1 MGVTMEFLDKY
12 QSTIK
17 KLIMVVIIFAAIYF
31 SITYFLPFFAPFVIA
46 VIVSYINEPVI
57 RLLQKIK
64 ISRKVGAC
72 ISLLFTMSV
81 LAFVIVMGIVKTYN
95 ELTVLQDNVHTYSVD
110 ISIKLNRLIYR
121 FTDFYNALP
130 TEVTD
135 TVTTNLTS
143 LSTKIS
149 DLITA
154 VIQYVINTVS
164 SIPKVTVFTIVTILA
179 TYFISSDRKAISS
192 FFYRQLPFS
201 WRKRMTGIKKD
212 TIKALL
218 GYFRAILILMGFT
231 FIEVSVGL
239 FILDVKYA
247 FLVALIVA
255 LSDAIPIVGT
265 GVVMLPWIL
274 WNVFTGNMTLAF
286 GLAIIY
292 ILGIL
297 IRQIMEPK
305 IVGSQIGLH
314 PLVTLLAMYIGLQF
328 FGILGMFIGPISIII
343 VKNLQ
348 DAGALRLWND

>member
-1 MGVTMEFLDKY
+1 MEILDKY
-12 QSTIK
+12 MGAIK
-17 KLIMVVIIFAAIYF
+17 KVALIVVIFTLIYF
-31 SITYFLPFFAPFVIA
+31 SIKYFLPFFAPFVIA
-46 VIVSYINEPVI
+46 FIVSYINEPVI
-57 RLLQKIK
+57 RLLEKVKIP
-64 ISRKVGAC
+64 RKVAAC

-81 LAFVIVMGIVKTYN
+81 LGFLITLGIIKIYN
-95 ELTVLQDNVHTYSVD
+95 ELTALKDNINTYSLD
-110 ISIKLNRLIYR
+110 ISHKLNSILSN
-121 FTDFYNALP
+121 FTNFYNTLP
-130 TEVTD
+130 VEVTD
-135 TVTTNLTS
+135 TVTKNLS
-143 LSTKIS
+143 SFSEKITA
-149 DLITA
+149 LITG

-164 SIPKVTVFTIVTILA
+164 SIPRVTVFAIVTILG

-212 TIKALL
+212 TIKALV

-239 FILDVKYA
+239 FLLDVKYA
-247 FLVALIVA
+247 FLLALIVA

-274 WNVFTGNMTLAF
+274 WNVFTGNMPLAF

-292 ILGIL
+292 VLGIL

-305 IVGSQIGLH
+305 IIGSQIGLH

-328 FGILGMFIGPISIII
+328 FGILGMFIGPVSIIV

-348 DAGALRLWND
+348 DAGVLRLWND

>member
-1 MGVTMEFLDKY
+1 MNIISKY
-12 QSTIK
+12 QDTLK
-17 KLIMVVIIFAAIYF
+17 KIAFIIIIFAVIYL
-31 SITYFLPFFAPFVIA
+31 SITYLLPFFAPFVIA
-46 VIVSYINEPVI
+46 IIVSYINEPVI
-57 RLLQKIK
+57 KLLGKMK
-64 ISRKVGAC
+64 ISRKVAAI

-81 LAFVIVMGIVKTYN
+81 LGFAITAGVLKIYN
-95 ELTVLQDNVHTYSVD
+95 ELTALKDNLNEYSID
-110 ISIKLNRLIYR
+110 LSGEADRLVSK
-121 FTDFYNALP
+121 FTNFYNALP
-130 TEVTD
+130 VEVTD
-135 TVTTNLTS
+135 TISENLS
-143 LSTKIS
+143 ALSTKIS
-149 DLITA
+149 TLISD
-154 VIQYVINTVS
+154 IIKYVFNTVS
-164 SIPKVTVFTIVTILA
+164 SIPRLTVFIIVTILA
-179 TYFISSDRKAISS
+179 TYFISSDRQAISS

-201 WRKRMTGIKKD
+201 WRKRMSGMKKD
-212 TIKALL
+212 TIKALI

-239 FILDVKYA
+239 FILNVKYA
-247 FLVALIVA
+247 FLLALIVA

-274 WNVFTGNMTLAF
+274 WQVFTGNMPLAF

-314 PLVTLLAMYIGLQF
+314 PLVTLLAMYVGLQF
-328 FGILGMFIGPISIII
+328 FGILGMFIGPVSIII

>member
-1 MGVTMEFLDKY
+1 MNIISKY
-12 QSTIK
+12 QSALK
-17 KLIMVVIIFAAIYF
+17 KIAFIIIIFAAVYL
-31 SITYFLPFFAPFVIA
+31 SITYLLPFFAPFVIA

-57 RLLQKIK
+57 KLLCKMK
-64 ISRKVGAC
+64 ISRKVAAI
-72 ISLLFTMSV
+72 ISLLFTISV
-81 LAFVIVMGIVKTYN
+81 LGFAITTGVLKIYN
-95 ELTVLQDNVHTYSVD
+95 ELTALKDNLNEYSID
-110 ISIKLNRLIYR
+110 LSGEADRLVSK
-121 FTDFYNALP
+121 FTNFYNTLP
-130 TEVTD
+130 VEVTD
-135 TVTTNLTS
+135 TISKNLS
-143 LSTKIS
+143 ALSTKIS
-149 DLITA
+149 TLISD
-154 VIQYVINTVS
+154 IIKYVFNTVS
-164 SIPKVTVFTIVTILA
+164 SIPKLTVFIIVTILA

-201 WRKRMTGIKKD
+201 WRKRMSGMKKD
-212 TIKALL
+212 TIKALI

-239 FILDVKYA
+239 FILNVKYA
-247 FLVALIVA
+247 FLLALIVA

-274 WNVFTGNMTLAF
+274 WQVFTGNMPLAF

-314 PLVTLLAMYIGLQF
+314 PLVTLLAMYVGLQF
-328 FGILGMFIGPISIII
+328 FGILGMFIGPVSIII